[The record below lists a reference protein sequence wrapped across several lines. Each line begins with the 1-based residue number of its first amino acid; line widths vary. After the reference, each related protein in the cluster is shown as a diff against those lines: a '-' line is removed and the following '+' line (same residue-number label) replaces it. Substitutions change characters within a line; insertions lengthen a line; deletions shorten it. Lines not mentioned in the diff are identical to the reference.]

1 MKKLFL
7 ALFVLTSLTLAL
19 HAENNESNRTK
30 VTAEHNTSKKE
41 VKKEAKKETS
51 KKAAS
56 KKETSKKPTQE
67 ELEAQQVKEQMERE
81 QKYAKE
87 QKFYQGDEYDL
98 KAVEVNQ
105 KSLESLPVIEPD
117 YDFDITDVYRD
128 DI

>member
-41 VKKEAKKETS
+41 VKKEAKKE
-51 KKAAS
+51 AS

>member
-41 VKKEAKKETS
+41 VKKEAKKET
-51 KKAAS
+51 S

>member
-7 ALFVLTSLTLAL
+7 SFFVFTSLTCML
-19 HAENNESNRTK
+19 HAENNETNKTK
-30 VTAEHNTSKKE
+30 ATAEHNNSKKE
-41 VKKEAKKETS
+41 VKKAPKKSTP
-51 KKAAS
+51 KKMS
-56 KKETSKKPTQE
+56 QE
-67 ELEAQQVKEQMERE
+67 ELAKQQVKEQMERE
-81 QKYAKE
+81 KKYAKE

>member
-30 VTAEHNTSKKE
+30 VMAEHNTSKKE
-41 VKKEAKKETS
+41 VKKEAKKE
-51 KKAAS
+51 A
-56 KKETSKKPTQE
+56 SKKPTQE